1 MLFTLLIKTGKWAL
15 AAGQVFNIFPC
26 SVAEEDYEEMDDYFG
41 DEEEYNEKES
51 EEGTDYCMIVNINLN
66 KKLFK

>member
-1 MLFTLLIKTGKWAL
+1 MAD
-15 AAGQVFNIFPC
+15 GQVFHIFPC

-41 DEEEYNEKES
+41 DEEYNEKES

>member
-1 MLFTLLIKTGKWAL
+1 M
-15 AAGQVFNIFPC
+15 FNIFPC
-26 SVAEEDYEEMDDYFG
+26 SVAEEDYQEMDDYFG
-41 DEEEYNEKES
+41 DEEYNEKES